1 MVNELGRAG
10 VDDDEVVQLL
20 LVRLQG
26 VLAAA
31 RDRARVALAL
41 RRPVD
46 GVALRVFFGEHQQDL
61 PTKQTRDTSICQ
73 SVTIKKAQLV
83 KATLVLAR
91 RRHTYRHGTS
101 HVPSWAA
108 V

>member
-1 MVNELGRAG
+1 MLRGVEKLTDQPAEVFVVDELGRAG

-20 LVRLQG
+20 LVRLER

-61 PTKQTRDTSICQ
+61 KTK
-73 SVTIKKAQLV
+73 
-83 KATLVLAR
+83 
-91 RRHTYRHGTS
+91 HTHDII
-101 HVPSWAA
+101 HDV
-108 V
+108 